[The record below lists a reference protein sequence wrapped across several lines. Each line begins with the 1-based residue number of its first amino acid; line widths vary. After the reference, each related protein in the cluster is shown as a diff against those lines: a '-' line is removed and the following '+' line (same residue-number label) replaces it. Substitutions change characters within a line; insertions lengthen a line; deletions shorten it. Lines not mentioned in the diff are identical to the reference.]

1 MSEEEVYEEEV
12 EEQEGKPK
20 QKFVVP
26 QIVAPKIPD
35 GERVDFDDI
44 HRKRLEKD
52 FMELQGLIDAHFDN
66 RKQEEEELIALK
78 ERIEKRRTE
87 RSDQQRIRAEKD
99 KERQARIADEKARKE
114 EDRARKMAEDDI
126 MKKKALSNMGAA
138 YGGYLQKAEKGRGK
152 KQTEREKKKK
162 ILADRRKPLNIDHL
176 GEEKLKEKAKELW
189 QWLYDLESE
198 KFDLQEK
205 LKRQKYDQ
213 QERNEREE
221 SGRPLEVGGGPWS
234 SGPAGGGGGGGGGI
248 GSEAPRQQLTTARRL
263 PTVTTVARKNK
274 TTTTITTTKTKEN
287 PRQNGEPGKNHCGV
301 FVPCHHPPGG

>member
-1 MSEEEVYEEEV
+1 
-12 EEQEGKPK
+12 
-20 QKFVVP
+20 
-26 QIVAPKIPD
+26 
-35 GERVDFDDI
+35 
-44 HRKRLEKD
+44 
-52 FMELQGLIDAHFDN
+52 MELQGLIDSHFDN

-87 RSDQQRIRAEKD
+87 RSDQQRIRTEKD

-176 GEEKLKEKAKELW
+176 GEDKLKEKAKELW

-205 LKRQKYDQ
+205 LKRQKYDINTLTHRCD
-213 QERNEREE
+213 EL
-221 SGRPLEVGGGPWS
+221 SKYSKKGTKGKKVGGRW
-234 SGPAGGGGGGGGGI
+234 
-248 GSEAPRQQLTTARRL
+248 
-263 PTVTTVARKNK
+263 K
-274 TTTTITTTKTKEN
+274 
-287 PRQNGEPGKNHCGV
+287 
-301 FVPCHHPPGG
+301 

>member
-1 MSEEEVYEEEV
+1 
-12 EEQEGKPK
+12 
-20 QKFVVP
+20 
-26 QIVAPKIPD
+26 
-35 GERVDFDDI
+35 
-44 HRKRLEKD
+44 
-52 FMELQGLIDAHFDN
+52 MELQGLIDSHFDN

-78 ERIEKRRTE
+78 ERIEKRRAE
-87 RSDQQRIRAEKD
+87 RSDQQRIRTEKD
-99 KERQARIADEKARKE
+99 KERQTRIADEKARKE

-162 ILADRRKPLNIDHL
+162 ILADRRKPLNVDHL
-176 GEEKLKEKAKELW
+176 GEDKLKEKAKELW

-221 SGRPLEVGGGPWS
+221 SRRPLEVNGAPWS
-234 SGPAGGGGGGGGGI
+234 SGPAGGSGGGSGGGI
-248 GSEAPRQQLTTARRL
+248 GSEPPHQQLTTARHL
-263 PTVTTVARKNK
+263 STVRAVAQKNK
-274 TTTTITTTKTKEN
+274 TTTTITTTKNE
-287 PRQNGEPGKNHCGV
+287 GKSEAERRAGRNHRGV
-301 FVPCHHPPGG
+301 FVLCLHPPGGLTHLTPPPSPPRAPSSQTPFFVLLGSFGKVT